1 MRKLYLDLGNT
12 YIVGDEI
19 ENRCYVKNLHGNYDT
34 GETESKKCTIGLRYN
49 NNKNQQNSE
58 S

>member
-19 ENRCYVKNLHGNYDT
+19 DNRCYVKTWKLWHRKK
-34 GETESKKCTIGLRYN
+34 GESENSTIELRYN
-49 NNKNQQNSE
+49 NNKN
-58 S
+58 